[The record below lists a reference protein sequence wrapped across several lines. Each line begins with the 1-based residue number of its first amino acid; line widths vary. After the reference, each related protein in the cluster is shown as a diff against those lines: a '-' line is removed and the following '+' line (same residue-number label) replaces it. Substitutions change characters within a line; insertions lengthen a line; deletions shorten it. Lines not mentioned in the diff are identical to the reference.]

1 MINERLSEVK
11 RYCVCAQQ
19 CPALFDPMD
28 CGPPG
33 SSVHEISQA
42 RILEW
47 AAIPSPKDLPNLGN
61 KPTFS
66 ALAGGFFTTEPKEKH

>member
-1 MINERLSEVK
+1 M
-11 RYCVCAQQ
+11 CAQP

-28 CGPPG
+28 CGPIG

-47 AAIPSPKDLPNLGN
+47 VAIPSPKDLPNPGI

-66 ALAGGFFTTEPKEKH
+66 ALAGGFFTTEPKRLHYDKFLMRK